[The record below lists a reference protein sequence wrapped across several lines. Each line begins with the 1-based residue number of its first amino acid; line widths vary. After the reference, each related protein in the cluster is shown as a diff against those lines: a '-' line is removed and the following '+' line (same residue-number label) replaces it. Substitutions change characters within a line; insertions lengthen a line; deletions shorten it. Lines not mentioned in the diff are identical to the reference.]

1 MSNWLTISIG
11 IFLITIALSLV
22 FYPLRLKKSW
32 VISITPLFIILIT
45 TAYWQWGGWVHW
57 QAYLGEQKKQRQVQ
71 EVLKSIKSPQELI
84 LKLKTRVDNNPLDP
98 RGWYLLGRLYTTQE
112 AWDDANQ
119 AFKTAYAL
127 NSDDIQIAVN
137 YAQSQWQL
145 NHHQF
150 NDSIRGLFFS
160 VLQKQ
165 PNQPDALAMLAM
177 DSFISHDYGQAIQYW
192 QQLLSLVHP
201 DSEDAQAIRKAI
213 AKAQSLTQKK
223 KGDQE

>member
-1 MSNWLTISIG
+1 
-11 IFLITIALSLV
+11 
-22 FYPLRLKKSW
+22 
-32 VISITPLFIILIT
+32 
-45 TAYWQWGGWVHW
+45 
-57 QAYLGEQKKQRQVQ
+57 
-71 EVLKSIKSPQELI
+71 VLKSIKSPQELI

-150 NDSIRGLFFS
+150 ND
-160 VLQKQ
+160 
-165 PNQPDALAMLAM
+165 
-177 DSFISHDYGQAIQYW
+177 
-192 QQLLSLVHP
+192 
-201 DSEDAQAIRKAI
+201 
-213 AKAQSLTQKK
+213 
-223 KGDQE
+223 